1 MVEVAHST
9 CRRRFRGDVDS
20 GAGGRSE
27 LRADRRSEYVAD
39 DRFLLTQSA
48 DLSRKLMNYIIRSYA
63 KDAKPSLD
71 LHQPT
76 AGWFPNNRDA
86 SVVY

>member
-1 MVEVAHST
+1 MESIQRDCHNPQFFTSV
-9 CRRRFRGDVDS
+9 
-20 GAGGRSE
+20 
-27 LRADRRSEYVAD
+27 
-39 DRFLLTQSA
+39 A